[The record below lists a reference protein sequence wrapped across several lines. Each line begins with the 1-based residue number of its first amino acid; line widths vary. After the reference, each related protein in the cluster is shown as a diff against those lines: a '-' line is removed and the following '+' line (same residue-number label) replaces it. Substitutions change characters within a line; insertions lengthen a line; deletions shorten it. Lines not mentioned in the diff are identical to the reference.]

1 MYLEQNWLENT
12 SDSSIKPTASHPDT
26 VATKIQPK
34 FRRYLGSADLLLE
47 QITKPPSVQMITDV
61 NLCDSKHLL
70 ERNTKSFRC
79 LAQVMLSTSSLAKNR
94 LFLFPPLEDPG
105 IALAFNYEGVFTS

>member
-1 MYLEQNWLENT
+1 MEEK
-12 SDSSIKPTASHPDT
+12 SESSIKPTASHSDM
-26 VATKIQPK
+26 AETKVQPK

-47 QITKPPSVQMITDV
+47 QITKPPSVQMITDLD
-61 NLCDSKHLL
+61 LCDSKHLL
-70 ERNTKSFRC
+70 ERNTESFRC

-105 IALAFNYEGVFTS
+105 IDLAFNYKGIFTS

>member
-1 MYLEQNWLENT
+1 MYLEQNWLKNT
-12 SDSSIKPTASHPDT
+12 SDSSIKPTASHPDK
-26 VATKIQPK
+26 AETKVQPK
-34 FRRYLGSADLLLE
+34 FRRYLGSADLLLQ
-47 QITKPPSVQMITDV
+47 QITKPPSVQMVTDV

-70 ERNTKSFRC
+70 ERDTESFRC